1 MVGIDL
7 GSSGVVAVRRDD
19 DGTVVPV
26 PVDTAG
32 PVEDVLRA
40 VRAAVDAEGVSVVVA
55 DPGERA
61 EELRAAASAAGWTEV
76 TVVPQAVAAANYLG
90 RVIGSPVPPGRA
102 VAVYD
107 VGARLTVS
115 VVRNEDSQLRV
126 VASGSADAGGNAM
139 DAALAEE
146 LSVEVAAARA
156 AREALTAAPRTQVGE
171 RSLTRAQLETA
182 IRPVLD
188 SGLTELDRVLDTA
201 GITPDQLVGLILV
214 GGAARMPLLARAVRD
229 RVGLEPIRSANPER
243 SIAEG
248 LLVSEVPE
256 APAGEPTVLV
266 PFGEETPPTTALP
279 TEAMPATATPTE
291 ATPTEAMPTDAMPT
305 EAVPTEAMPTEAVPT
320 EAMPTEAMPTE
331 ATPTT
336 AMPTA
341 VLPPSVPPAAPPMSP
356 PRPAR
361 SRRQWTLIGAAA
373 LLALVLTGGG
383 VGWALAGGQEEPL
396 PDPVVTTTTPDESP
410 SPSDTPIS
418 VVDPVVV
425 VEEPIPTPEESSESP
440 APEESSESP
449 TPEPEVDYA
458 DGFDVSEHSDD
469 GSVQF
474 VTPSGN
480 IGCYMDAEF
489 ARCDIQERDWSVDK
503 PSDCEQ
509 DYGFAMAVGESSSSF
524 VCAGDTVGFDGF
536 TLDYGSGARIGD
548 FLCTSSDSGVVCV
561 NESTGDGF
569 KMSRADYEWI

>member
-1 MVGIDL
+1 VAAAMVGIDL

-19 DGTVVPV
+19 DGTVSPV
-26 PVDTAG
+26 PVGTAG
-32 PVEDVLRA
+32 PAEDVLRA
-40 VRAAVDAEGVSVVVA
+40 VRAAVGADGVPVVVA

-61 EELRAAASAAGWTEV
+61 EELRAAALAAGWTDV
-76 TVVPQAVAAANYLG
+76 TVVPQAVAAAGYLG
-90 RVIGSPVPPGRA
+90 RVIGSPVPAGRA

-126 VASGSADAGGNAM
+126 VAAGSADAGGDAM
-139 DAALAEE
+139 DAALAGD
-146 LSVEVAAARA
+146 LGVDVATARA

-171 RSLTRAQLETA
+171 RSLTRAQLEKA

-188 SGLTELDRVLDTA
+188 SGLGELDRTLDTA
-201 GITPDQLVGLILV
+201 GVTADQLVGLILV
-214 GGAARMPLLARAVRD
+214 GGAARMPLMARVVRD
-229 RVGLEPIRSANPER
+229 HAGLEPIRSANPER
-243 SIAEG
+243 SVAEG
-248 LLVSEVPE
+248 LLVSEVPT
-256 APAGEPTVLV
+256 APAEEPTVLV
-266 PFGEETPPTTALP
+266 PFGEATPPTT
-279 TEAMPATATPTE
+279 
-291 ATPTEAMPTDAMPT
+291 
-305 EAVPTEAMPTEAVPT
+305 
-320 EAMPTEAMPTE
+320 AMPTEAMPTDPMP
-331 ATPTT
+331 ATAT
-336 AMPTA
+336 PTA
-341 VLPPSVPPAAPPMSP
+341 VLPPAVPPPTPPMSP

-373 LLALVLTGGG
+373 LLALALTGGG
-383 VGWALAGGQEEPL
+383 VGWALAGGQGTPSPE
-396 PDPVVTTTTPDESP
+396 PVVTTTLPDESP
-410 SPSDTPIS
+410 SPSDSSPAPIS
-418 VVDPVVV
+418 VVEPV
-425 VEEPIPTPEESSESP
+425 VEEEPSPT
-440 APEESSESP
+440 PEESSESP
-449 TPEPEVDYA
+449 TPEPEIDYA

-509 DYGFAMAVGESSSSF
+509 DYGFAMAVNDSSSYF

-536 TLDYGSGARIGD
+536 TLDYGNGTRLGD

-569 KMSRADYEWI
+569 KMARADYEWI

>member
-1 MVGIDL
+1 VAAAMVGIDL

-19 DGTVVPV
+19 DGTVSPV
-26 PVDTAG
+26 PVGTAG
-32 PVEDVLRA
+32 PAEDVLRA
-40 VRAAVDAEGVSVVVA
+40 VRAAVGADGVPVVVA

-61 EELRAAASAAGWTEV
+61 EELRAAALAAGWTDV
-76 TVVPQAVAAANYLG
+76 TVVPQAVAAAGYLG
-90 RVIGSPVPPGRA
+90 RVIGSPVPAGRA

-126 VASGSADAGGNAM
+126 VAAGSADAGGDAM
-139 DAALAEE
+139 DAALAGD
-146 LSVEVAAARA
+146 LGVDVATARA

-171 RSLTRAQLETA
+171 RSLTRAQLEKA

-188 SGLTELDRVLDTA
+188 SGLGELDRTLDTA
-201 GITPDQLVGLILV
+201 GVTADQLVGLILV
-214 GGAARMPLLARAVRD
+214 GGAARMPLMARVVRD
-229 RVGLEPIRSANPER
+229 HAGLEPIRSANPER
-243 SIAEG
+243 SVAEG
-248 LLVSEVPE
+248 LLVSEVPT
-256 APAGEPTVLV
+256 APAEEPTVLV
-266 PFGEETPPTTALP
+266 PFGEATPPTT
-279 TEAMPATATPTE
+279 
-291 ATPTEAMPTDAMPT
+291 
-305 EAVPTEAMPTEAVPT
+305 
-320 EAMPTEAMPTE
+320 AMPTEAMPTAAMPTE
-331 ATPTT
+331 AMPAAATPTT

-341 VLPPSVPPAAPPMSP
+341 AMPTDPMPATATPTAVLPPAVPPSTPPMSP

-373 LLALVLTGGG
+373 LLALALTGGG
-383 VGWALAGGQEEPL
+383 VGWALAGGQGTPSPE
-396 PDPVVTTTTPDESP
+396 PVVTTTLPDESP
-410 SPSDTPIS
+410 SPSDSSPAPIS
-418 VVDPVVV
+418 VVEPV
-425 VEEPIPTPEESSESP
+425 VEEEPSPTPEESSESP
-440 APEESSESP
+440 TPKPEI
-449 TPEPEVDYA
+449 DYA

-509 DYGFAMAVGESSSSF
+509 DYGFAMAVNDSSSYF

-536 TLDYGSGARIGD
+536 TLDYGNGTRLGD

-569 KMSRADYEWI
+569 KMARADYEWI

>member
-1 MVGIDL
+1 VAAAMVGIDL

-126 VASGSADAGGNAM
+126 VASGSADASGNAM

-201 GITPDQLVGLILV
+201 GVTPDQLVGLILV

-291 ATPTEAMPTDAMPT
+291 AMPTDAMPT
-305 EAVPTEAMPTEAVPT
+305 EAVPTEAMPTEA
-320 EAMPTEAMPTE
+320 MPTTAM
-331 ATPTT
+331 PTT

-440 APEESSESP
+440 A
-449 TPEPEVDYA
+449 PEPEVDYA

>member
-1 MVGIDL
+1 VAAAIVGIDL
-7 GSSGVVAVRRDD
+7 GSSGVLAVRRDD
-19 DGTVVPV
+19 DGTVIPL

-32 PVEDVLRA
+32 PAEDVLRA
-40 VRAAVDAEGVSVVVA
+40 VRAAVEAEGMPVVVA

-61 EELRAAASAAGWTEV
+61 EELRAAALAAGWTEV

-146 LSVEVAAARA
+146 LSVDVAAARV
-156 AREALTAAPRTQVGE
+156 AREALTATPRTPVGE

-201 GITPDQLVGLILV
+201 GVVPDQLAGLILV
-214 GGAARMPLLARAVRD
+214 GGAARMPLMARVVREHA
-229 RVGLEPIRSANPER
+229 GLEPIRSGNPER

-248 LLVSEVPE
+248 LLVSYVPK
-256 APAGEPTVLV
+256 APAEEPTILV
-266 PFGEETPPTTALP
+266 PFSEEAPPTTALP
-279 TEAMPATATPTE
+279 TEA
-291 ATPTEAMPTDAMPT
+291 
-305 EAVPTEAMPTEAVPT
+305 VPTEAVPT
-320 EAMPTEAMPTE
+320 EAMPTEAMPGT
-331 ATPTT
+331 ATP
-336 AMPTA
+336 
-341 VLPPSVPPAAPPMSP
+341 PPPPMAP

-373 LLALVLTGGG
+373 LLALALTGGG
-383 VGWALAGGQEEPL
+383 VGWALAGGQGTPS
-396 PDPVVTTTTPDESP
+396 PDPVVTTTPPEESP
-410 SPSDTPIS
+410 SPSDSSPAPIS
-418 VVDPVVV
+418 VVDPVVE
-425 VEEPIPTPEESSESP
+425 EEPSPSPEEPSP
-440 APEESSESP
+440 SPEESSESP
-449 TPEPEVDYA
+449 TPEPEIDYA

-469 GSVQF
+469 GSIQF

-480 IGCYMDAEF
+480 IGCYMDADF
-489 ARCDIQERDWSVDK
+489 ARCDIRERDWSVDK

-509 DYGFAMAVGESSSSF
+509 DYGFAMAVNDSSSYF

-536 TLDYGSGARIGD
+536 TLDYGNGTRIGD

-569 KMSRADYEWI
+569 KMARADYEWI